1 MDIDIGW
8 ELFSGDDGGVDL
20 EVGGGTDCRSISKGV
35 KDKINMKVE
44 DILGWYVDRDF
55 DAEMDRKIYVEV

>member
-44 DILGWYVDRDF
+44 DILG
-55 DAEMDRKIYVEV
+55 